1 MWNNWAGYVLYFKDF
16 IVVTALV
23 GAAFTI
29 WFAVLTRRFS
39 WKKRNRAIYGALE
52 PQRQGTGLRVCDSDA
67 VAVCIFSGGL
77 RYRGRI
83 ASSDVPAPDTSCK
96 IGSWNGNG
104 YLVPGFFKWRPFIW
118 YAVGGQYLIRI
129 SEGDPI

>member
-39 WKKRNRAIYGALE
+39 WKNETERS
-52 PQRQGTGLRVCDSDA
+52 TGL
-67 VAVCIFSGGL
+67 F
-77 RYRGRI
+77 
-83 ASSDVPAPDTSCK
+83 
-96 IGSWNGNG
+96 
-104 YLVPGFFKWRPFIW
+104 
-118 YAVGGQYLIRI
+118 
-129 SEGDPI
+129 